1 MHTISRC
8 LNLAKS
14 RRSVVYREAT
24 TIGSQAIHSSALV
37 KININFKHKSSDLC
51 LNRVLVQSVQF
62 QCLIIYV
69 ACTGV
74 LDCTCGLVQSVTG
87 RLSSYA
93 HVLYVNQPTFL
104 PSSFLPTLAT
114 HSPTHLPSQVAANLP
129 TYPPAQLPQSSYLP
143 TYFPTYLYLR
153 AYLPIYPPTAHLS
166 SYLQAQVV
174 ISYSNQATQPL
185 ILFTILHI
193 QKFSCKTKQNSQR
206 NSNFCMSTSRG
217 NQFSKNIRQ
226 FFTHTVAR
234 HFCLTMQSKNYEPT
248 NMGKFQPPS
257 TTMSCAILVLETDQ
271 SVTDCVGSANN
282 N

>member
-1 MHTISRC
+1 MHMYC
-8 LNLAKS
+8 ML
-14 RRSVVYREAT
+14 
-24 TIGSQAIHSSALV
+24 
-37 KININFKHKSSDLC
+37 
-51 LNRVLVQSVQF
+51 
-62 QCLIIYV
+62 
-69 ACTGV
+69 
-74 LDCTCGLVQSVTG
+74 
-87 RLSSYA
+87 
-93 HVLYVNQPTFL
+93 
-104 PSSFLPTLAT
+104 
-114 HSPTHLPSQVAANLP
+114 THLPTYFPTFILP
-129 TYPPAQLPQSSYLP
+129 THTLTHPPTQLGSCKPSYQYPPAQLPQSSYLP

-234 HFCLTMQSKNYEPT
+234 HFCLTSQRI
-248 NMGKFQPPS
+248 
-257 TTMSCAILVLETDQ
+257 MSQQIW
-271 SVTDCVGSANN
+271 GSFNRHLRQ
-282 N
+282 